1 MEEVPCNSDHPPS
14 KRQRSLSAQDTPTST
29 STGGGGGGGDDDGS
43 TPQITT
49 LSSWWQ
55 KSCCASSCQSISS
68 PIDPA
73 ATCTTTSLHDVITAT
88 VESPPQPHQLLLLD
102 LRTAADQF
110 QRPLAGI
117 HRRELPHPSLIIAS
131 LPLEEVKARSFEL
144 PARHVH
150 FSILVEGNDDD
161 NLAHVQTAEQFLLRP
176 DRVAAN
182 KNRKFRPWQIDSI
195 LVADHVFWKEA
206 RDMKLIGDG
215 GESKGSTNGGSAL
228 APSPRLWD
236 ADGMVEKLLLQ
247 LLRNEIAGTNHRGKR
262 LRIYDMASGAGRD
275 AVFLAEELLHSST
288 NSRGAQFHVTAIDHR
303 YNAKQTNIVQDFFH
317 RRGVCDYTSVVKA
330 NLSKWETM
338 RELLLS
344 ARKERGSDGNDGDD
358 TRTTSNNSGTTVD
371 VLCCVRFL
379 VRSAVKD
386 LASCSS
392 LYEGT
397 IFAIS
402 HFCIAQDGGVWP
414 FDHPSPETVLERN
427 EMKDLF
433 MGNGWD
439 VLHDEIATDSDHG
452 RALLHFVARKR

>member
-14 KRQRSLSAQDTPTST
+14 KRQRWLSAQDTPTST
-29 STGGGGGGGDDDGS
+29 STGGGGDGDDGS

-55 KSCCASSCQSISS
+55 KSCCASSCQSIPS

-73 ATCTTTSLHDVITAT
+73 ATCTTTSLHDATAS
-88 VESPPQPHQLLLLD
+88 VESPPHPHQLLLLD
-102 LRTAADQF
+102 LRSAADQL
-110 QRPLAGI
+110 QRPLAGT
-117 HRRELPHPSLIIAS
+117 HRRESPHPLLIIAS

-150 FSILVEGNDDD
+150 FSILVEGNGDD
-161 NLAHVQTAEQFLLRP
+161 NLAHVQTAKQFLLQP

-182 KNRKFRPWQIDSI
+182 KNRKFRPWQVDSI

-236 ADGMVEKLLLQ
+236 ADGMVEKVLLP

-288 NSRGAQFHVTAIDHR
+288 NPRGAQFHVTAIDHR
-303 YNAKQTNIVQDFFH
+303 YNAKQTNIVQDFFQ

-330 NLSKWETM
+330 NLSQWETM

-344 ARKERGSDGNDGDD
+344 ARKAQVVAAVVELGE
-358 TRTTSNNSGTTVD
+358 TKVTMAMMQVQPATIA
-371 VLCCVRFL
+371 VRP
-379 VRSAVKD
+379 SM
-386 LASCSS
+386 SCIVF
-392 LYEGT
+392 G
-397 IFAIS
+397 F
-402 HFCIAQDGGVWP
+402 
-414 FDHPSPETVLERN
+414 
-427 EMKDLF
+427 
-433 MGNGWD
+433 
-439 VLHDEIATDSDHG
+439 
-452 RALLHFVARKR
+452 